1 MNKKAPENLSHSPI
15 IAVNYEKI
23 DQDAGAGDAKFLSL
37 GYSTWTK
44 KHKDPNDKDYSAK
57 VFRKDNND
65 KWARQSEE
73 LPLWRVLDLA
83 ILLVAV
89 INDKKSNLNE
99 FVQNPENIDNLKEF
113 VKENMALY
121 SPKIEEL
128 KTMLETSNVSTGS
141 DATPNIFDFATSE
154 LSQDAMFA
162 WLIQWADI
170 KYAESDAEIH
180 NTAQLFLRLL
190 LGSDSFVINTVE
202 VGRQWKNIDVW
213 AKINNDTFL
222 IIEDKTNTSTHDN
235 QLERYRAIVEAEYK
249 GMMSQLY
256 YTYVKTGNEP
266 FDKLKKVESVG
277 YHTVSRSDIIHCLE
291 HYKGNNAL
299 LINYRQYLI
308 DIEQSTQS
316 FKELPVSEWGWYAW
330 QGFYKALEKEL
341 DINSWDYVANP
352 SGGFLGAWWY
362 FKPFENGEMYLQFE
376 EKKLCFKIYYDGD
389 RDRSEVRWE
398 QYKKLIDIATQHNR
412 KEIKKPSRFGAGS
425 YMTIAVV
432 NPDYLFG
439 DDKIDMKA
447 LISKLKD
454 YQALIDLCCS

>member
-57 VFRKDNND
+57 VFRKDNNN

-89 INDKKSNLNE
+89 INDKKSILNE

-222 IIEDKTNTSTHDN
+222 I
-235 QLERYRAIVEAEYK
+235 
-249 GMMSQLY
+249 
-256 YTYVKTGNEP
+256 
-266 FDKLKKVESVG
+266 F
-277 YHTVSRSDIIHCLE
+277 
-291 HYKGNNAL
+291 
-299 LINYRQYLI
+299 
-308 DIEQSTQS
+308 
-316 FKELPVSEWGWYAW
+316 
-330 QGFYKALEKEL
+330 
-341 DINSWDYVANP
+341 
-352 SGGFLGAWWY
+352 
-362 FKPFENGEMYLQFE
+362 
-376 EKKLCFKIYYDGD
+376 
-389 RDRSEVRWE
+389 
-398 QYKKLIDIATQHNR
+398 
-412 KEIKKPSRFGAGS
+412 
-425 YMTIAVV
+425 
-432 NPDYLFG
+432 
-439 DDKIDMKA
+439 
-447 LISKLKD
+447 
-454 YQALIDLCCS
+454 